1 MAFQLKTEPGSPP
14 DFTFTT
20 HRNYQEISISGLVS
34 ELRFAYEVEHYD
46 RVEVELVKRDTKLK
60 SDIGSL
66 HEKIL
71 EERCLRT
78 ETEKSEAKR
87 LASTEHCR
95 GAKPS
100 FYAIKSDRSEKV
112 ISNRSE
118 EFVKDGPGVL
128 VNDSSEKVVSD
139 RAGKVV
145 RNNRSTKKIVNDRS
159 QVVVNNSSEKW
170 RQSKGYIYSERFHPL
185 RVHPLWNRNGH
196 SGYAIV
202 EFSKNWEGFTNAIN
216 FERNFEAERCSKK
229 DYYNLRHQGDTLYG
243 WVYSKYD
250 DIDVSLNRAMDEK
263 ETMIEIYNN
272 GILKLEANCLNSF

>member
-14 DFTFTT
+14 DFTSTT
-20 HRNYQEISISGLVS
+20 HRNYQEIRISGLIS
-34 ELRFAYEVEHYD
+34 ELRSAYEVEHYD

-66 HEKIL
+66 HEKIR
-71 EERCLRT
+71 EE
-78 ETEKSEAKR
+78 
-87 LASTEHCR
+87 
-95 GAKPS
+95 
-100 FYAIKSDRSEKV
+100 SDRSEKV

-139 RAGKVV
+139 RAVKVV
-145 RNNRSTKKIVNDRS
+145 RNNRSTKKIINDRS
-159 QVVVNNSSEKW
+159 RVVVNNSSEKVGKDQLFVFPW
-170 RQSKGYIYSERFHPL
+170 MGIVADIATEFKDRRHIEEGGANLRDTFTLKGFHPL

-216 FERNFEAERCSKK
+216 FEKNFEAECCSKK
-229 DYYNLRHQGDTLYG
+229 DYYNLRHQG
-243 WVYSKYD
+243 
-250 DIDVSLNRAMDEK
+250 IDCMDGYAANI
-263 ETMIEIYNN
+263 MISV
-272 GILKLEANCLNSF
+272 CP